1 MGHRYDWL
9 DLNSFDHQLFLKGE
23 AEYLYEQV
31 QELSKFQQEAEA
43 QAKYIEELEKQ
54 VSILQKTL
62 DCVYENRCLRRR
74 VHNGRKK
81 NVRKNN
87 NR

>member
-1 MGHRYDWL
+1 MAHQYDWV
-9 DLNSFDHQLFLKGE
+9 DLNSVPHQLFLKGE

-31 QELSKFQQEAEA
+31 QELSKFQREAEA
-43 QAKYIEELEKQ
+43 QAKYIKELEKQ

-74 VHNGRKK
+74 LHNGRQAH
-81 NVRKNN
+81 VYQKNN
-87 NR
+87 R

>member
-1 MGHRYDWL
+1 MGYFDWV
-9 DLNSFDHQLFLKGE
+9 DLKTPEWREFLRKT
-23 AEYLYEQV
+23 ANDLHARV
-31 QELSKFQQEAEA
+31 QELSKFQQEAET

-62 DCVYENRCLRRR
+62 DCVCENRCLRRR
-74 VHNGRKK
+74 LHNGKKK
-81 NVRKNN
+81 NVCNDH